1 MRLDGVLRGCAAE
14 AVQGRVFGKR
24 SSKMHSREC
33 VTEGVRQR
41 VCGRGCAAEATAE
54 CACHGTR
61 TMTGGRMT
69 LSTSCRTLTLI

>member
-41 VCGRGCAAEATAE
+41 LQQSAHVTVLG
-54 CACHGTR
+54 
-61 TMTGGRMT
+61 
-69 LSTSCRTLTLI
+69 L